1 MSDQALLQKI
11 SEGDR
16 DAFTELYQQYQP
28 MVLRYCGRL
37 LNHDVATAADI
48 VDDVFFDI
56 WQKAGSFQGKSS
68 VKSWIFSIAHHKSV
82 DYIRKNR
89 EVLLD
94 DDAPI
99 MSLEDKGETAFES
112 VAVADRQQI
121 LVEAMSKLSAEH
133 KEALH
138 LFYYEEMSTKA
149 IASSLSVKE
158 TTIRTRLH
166 YAKKAMHN
174 ILIGLG
180 ASQEVLFNE

>member
-1 MSDQALLQKI
+1 MSDQVLLQRI

-48 VDDVFFDI
+48 ADDVFFDI

-89 EVLLD
+89 ELLLD
-94 DDAPI
+94 DDARI
-99 MSLEDKGETAFES
+99 MSLEDQGETAFES
-112 VAVADRQQI
+112 IAVTDRQQM
-121 LVEAMSKLSAEH
+121 LAEAMSRLSEEH

-138 LFYYEEMSTKA
+138 LFYYEEMPTKA

-158 TTIRTRLH
+158 STIRTRLH
-166 YAKKAMHN
+166 YAKKSMHD
-174 ILIGLG
+174 ILIDFGVDIEG
-180 ASQEVLFNE
+180 LFNE